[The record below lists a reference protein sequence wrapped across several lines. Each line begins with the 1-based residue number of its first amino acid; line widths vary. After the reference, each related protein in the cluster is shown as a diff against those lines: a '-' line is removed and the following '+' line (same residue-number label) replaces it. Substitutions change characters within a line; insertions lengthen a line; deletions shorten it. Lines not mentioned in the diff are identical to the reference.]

1 MRLSATI
8 IGVTLLS
15 LGNDAFNVFVGVVS
29 FIRFG
34 NGCVGLKSV
43 LGGAFFVS
51 SDVGVISIKISSHRI
66 AVDKFEKYV
75 TIFLNIKSTRTQLK
89 EKEKGRLSEKEAEVE
104 KAMRRKA
111 DKEEVMTVGGDERR
125 VRYKQE

>member
-51 SDVGVISIKISSHRI
+51 SDVGVIMAR
-66 AVDKFEKYV
+66 
-75 TIFLNIKSTRTQLK
+75 
-89 EKEKGRLSEKEAEVE
+89 RLSEKEAEVE